1 MRRKKDW
8 PGEYR
13 LGKGKKMIREGRK
26 MEEGE
31 KKGKEKDGKGEKLRE
46 GDKMRRKEEEEK

>member
-13 LGKGKKMIREGRK
+13 LGKGKKMIIEGRK

-31 KKGKEKDGKGEKLRE
+31 KKGKEKDGGR
-46 GDKMRRKEEEEK
+46 GRR